1 MKNLFFILA
10 FLVPVSLLAQT
21 NLLDELNEETEE
33 ETVYTRATFKGT
45 RIVNSQSVETVD
57 KGVLQ
62 FMISHRFGELSDGP
76 RELWGL
82 DNSQVRLALN
92 YGITDWLQVGIGRTS
107 TDKTFDGSLKFKLL
121 RQSSG
126 KRYMPV
132 SIVGFT
138 SINYNSQAALEG
150 SLLEEEPQARIS
162 YAHQLIVARKFNSRL
177 SLQVAPM
184 VVHRNVVQTREQD
197 NDIFV
202 VALGGR
208 YKLTNRL
215 ALNVD
220 FIPMLNQ
227 NTRLV
232 EGIEEEYL
240 NSLSVGVDIETG
252 GHVFQLHVTNSRG
265 MYERAFATETFS
277 SWTDGDL
284 YFGFNISRVFTLVKP
299 KEFDESTS
307 SIQVL

>member
-1 MKNLFFILA
+1 MKKLAFILA
-10 FLVPVSLLAQT
+10 LVLPFSLFSQS
-21 NLLDELNEETEE
+21 LLDELDKGAEE
-33 ETVYTRATFKGT
+33 ETVYTTATFKGT
-45 RIVNSQSVETVD
+45 RIVNSQSVEMVN

-62 FMISHRFGELSDGP
+62 FMVSHRFGELSDGP

-92 YGITDWLQVGIGRTS
+92 YGITDWLQVGVGRTS
-107 TDKTFDGSLKFKLL
+107 VDKTFDGSLKFKLL

-126 KRYMPV
+126 KKNMPI
-132 SIVGFT
+132 SLVGFT
-138 SINYNSQAALEG
+138 SINYNSQQATAG

-162 YAHQLIVARKFNSRL
+162 YAHQLIAARKFNSRL

-184 VVHRNVVQTREQD
+184 LVHRNVVQTREQD

-208 YKLTNRL
+208 YKLTNRV
-215 ALNVD
+215 AVNVD

-232 EGIEEEYL
+232 NGLEEEYL

-252 GHVFQLHVTNSRG
+252 GHVFQLHITNSRG

-299 KEFDESTS
+299 KEAGNETS
-307 SIQVL
+307 SVQVL